1 MKKLLCLCA
10 ALIMAFTAAS
20 AFAASDVTGTW
31 TGKMV
36 GPNGDSMQITFTFKQ
51 DGVKLTGTIGGPM
64 GDPMAISDG
73 KVDGDKLSF
82 NVSINGMT
90 IKHEGVVTG
99 DTIKLTTK
107 ADQGDFPGSEMTL
120 TRTKTTP

>member
-1 MKKLLCLCA
+1 MKKFLCVCA
-10 ALIMAFTAAS
+10 ALMMAFTAAS

-51 DGVKLTGTIGGPM
+51 DGAVLTGTSSGPM
-64 GDPMAISDG
+64 GDPMTISEG

-90 IKHEGVVTG
+90 IKHEGVITG
-99 DTIKLTTK
+99 DTIKMTSK
-107 ADQGDFPGSEMTL
+107 SEGGDFPGMEMTL

>member
-1 MKKLLCLCA
+1 MKKFLCVCA
-10 ALIMAFTAAS
+10 ALMMAFTAAS

-51 DGVKLTGTIGGPM
+51 DGAVLTGTSSGPM
-64 GDPMAISDG
+64 GDPMTISEG

-82 NVSINGMT
+82 NVSFNGMT
-90 IKHEGVVTG
+90 IKHEGVITG
-99 DTIKLTTK
+99 DTIKLTSK
-107 ADQGDFPGSEMTL
+107 SEGGDFPGMEMTL
-120 TRTKTTP
+120 TRAKTTP

>member
-1 MKKLLCLCA
+1 MKKFLCVCA
-10 ALIMAFTAAS
+10 ALMMAFTAAS

-51 DGVKLTGTIGGPM
+51 DGAVLTGTSSGPM
-64 GDPMAISDG
+64 GDPMTISEG

-82 NVSINGMT
+82 NVSFNGMT
-90 IKHEGVVTG
+90 IKHEGVIAG
-99 DTIKLTTK
+99 DTIKLTSK
-107 ADQGDFPGSEMTL
+107 SDSGDFPGMEMTL
-120 TRTKTTP
+120 TRAKTTP